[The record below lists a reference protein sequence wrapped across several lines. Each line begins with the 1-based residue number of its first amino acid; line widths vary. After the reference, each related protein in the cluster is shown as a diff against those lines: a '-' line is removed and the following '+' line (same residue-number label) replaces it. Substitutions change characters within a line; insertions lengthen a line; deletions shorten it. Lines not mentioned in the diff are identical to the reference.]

1 MQGKLWMYEVVSLLG
16 GSNYW
21 QETHATIVLNSIK
34 ISEFAVIVWDST
46 WASEPFRCFSDFF
59 WCYLIRICSLSIHII
74 HILSI
79 NRNYFPDLVSYI
91 TIWLSFF
98 YMISAPCW
106 NWKLLRLVMTLSKKF
121 TELMWYTVHQ
131 IYWGLA
137 NHEALHHTLTWN
149 WRLMGIVS
157 VHHLKLSLYVINFWN
172 EEGTWYPETVS
183 FDWSTHSWSSCYSVR
198 WLLFLSLC
206 FHTGTICIFN
216 SF

>member
-1 MQGKLWMYEVVSLLG
+1 M
-16 GSNYW
+16 
-21 QETHATIVLNSIK
+21 
-34 ISEFAVIVWDST
+34 
-46 WASEPFRCFSDFF
+46 
-59 WCYLIRICSLSIHII
+59 SLSAAFQTSGVDWSQYVVFQF
-74 HILSI
+74 ILSI
-79 NRNYFPDLVSYI
+79 LLFEYILKIKNYFSDLVAHI
-91 TIWLSFF
+91 IIWLSFF
-98 YMISAPCW
+98 YMFCSSACRQ
-106 NWKLLRLVMTLSKKF
+106 WKLLRLVMTLSKKI